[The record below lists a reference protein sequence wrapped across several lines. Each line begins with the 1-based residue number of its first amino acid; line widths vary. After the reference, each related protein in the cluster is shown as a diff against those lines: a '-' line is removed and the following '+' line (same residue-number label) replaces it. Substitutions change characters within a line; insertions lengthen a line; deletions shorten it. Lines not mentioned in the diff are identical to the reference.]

1 MIDGNTIKDFILTNW
16 LNVFS
21 YFGLI
26 LFMSLIIIYP
36 ITLVFKSLFRLFI
49 PKPIEETVINS
60 LINSGKY
67 KDINIIVYGLNC
79 NDLSIHPKVKQL
91 KSLGFY
97 KVFIYI
103 GGLFEWLLLQ
113 DIYGQSNF
121 QTTSVEKDLL
131 KYKPSKIF

>member
-1 MIDGNTIKDFILTNW
+1 MGNINTHNKLNFEDIQYAITNTNTYVIITTVNANINTCLIQGTI
-16 LNVFS
+16 
-21 YFGLI
+21 
-26 LFMSLIIIYP
+26 P
-36 ITLVFKSLFRLFI
+36 IET
-49 PKPIEETVINS
+49 EETVINS
-60 LINSGKY
+60 LISSGKY

-79 NDLSIHPKVKQL
+79 NDLSIHTKVKQL
-91 KSLGFY
+91 KSLGFNH
-97 KVFIYI
+97 VFIYI

>member
-1 MIDGNTIKDFILTNW
+1 MGNINTHNKLNFEDIQHAITNT
-16 LNVFS
+16 NTYVIITTVNANIHTC
-21 YFGLI
+21 LI
-26 LFMSLIIIYP
+26 QGTLP
-36 ITLVFKSLFRLFI
+36 IET
-49 PKPIEETVINS
+49 EETVINS